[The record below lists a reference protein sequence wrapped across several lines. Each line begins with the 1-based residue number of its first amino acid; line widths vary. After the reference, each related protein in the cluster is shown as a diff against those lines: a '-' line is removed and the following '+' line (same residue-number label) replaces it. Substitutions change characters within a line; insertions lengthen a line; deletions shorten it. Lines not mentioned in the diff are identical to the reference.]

1 VSRPPLH
8 SSGPDAIALA
18 LTLVRQAQPR
28 CGTVRVI
35 AIDGPS
41 GSGKTT
47 LAAALAEALDA
58 PTVHM
63 DDLFPGWDGLAA
75 APELLTTQILQPL
88 SRGERAA
95 YRRWDWLAS
104 AWADVIPVPTTAL
117 LVVEG
122 CGASVGPAAAFAAVR
137 IWVEADL
144 DVRMARGIARDGE
157 MFRGHWQRWAAQEV
171 IVFAADRTRERAHI
185 VIDTTNVP

>member
-1 VSRPPLH
+1 MSRPPLL

-47 LAAALAEALDA
+47 LAAALAQALDA

-63 DDLFPGWDGLAA
+63 DDLFPGWDGLAV
-75 APELLTTQILQPL
+75 APDLLTTQVLQPL

-95 YRRWDWLAS
+95 YRRWDWIAN
-104 AWADVIPVPTTAL
+104 AWGDVVPVPATAL

-157 MFRGHWQRWAAQEV
+157 MFRAHWQRWAAQEV
-171 IVFAADRTRERAHI
+171 TVFAADRTRERAHI